1 MNLLN
6 VLANVTP
13 EGPSP
18 AVVIIVIVAVI
29 LLILIGWVI
38 STINAFR
45 RMLVK
50 IDESESS
57 IDIALTKRFDLL
69 TKMFQAAKGYMKHE
83 QETLTKVV
91 SMRQPKHEASI
102 NEKQEFANEV
112 SRGLQAINVVVE
124 QYPDLKASQNILKL
138 QDATFEVEE
147 NLQAARRVYNSNVS
161 YYNQKVVVF
170 PSNVIANWK
179 KFTKR
184 DFFEADPVKRNDVT
198 FDF

>member
-1 MNLLN
+1 MTDPV
-6 VLANVTP
+6 VLV
-13 EGPSP
+13 
-18 AVVIIVIVAVI
+18 
-29 LLILIGWVI
+29 LLIVGLFALILVGWII
-38 STINAFR
+38 STINGFR

-57 IDIALTKRFDLL
+57 IDVALTKRFDLL
-69 TKMFQAAKGYMKHE
+69 TKMFSAVKGYMKHE

-91 SMRQPKHEASI
+91 AMRQPAHGAPMA
-102 NEKQEFANEV
+102 EKQEFADQV

-124 QYPDLKASQNILKL
+124 QYPDLKASQNVLKL
-138 QDATFEVEE
+138 QDATLEVEE

-179 KFTKR
+179 KFEKR
-184 DFFEADPVKRNDVT
+184 AFFEAEAVKREDVK

>member
-1 MNLLN
+1 MWYYY
-6 VLANVTP
+6 VIA
-13 EGPSP
+13 
-18 AVVIIVIVAVI
+18 AVFV
-29 LLILIGWVI
+29 LLIVVGWVI
-38 STINAFR
+38 GTVNSFR
-45 RMLVK
+45 TMLVK

-57 IDIALTKRFDLL
+57 IDVALTKRFDLL
-69 TKMFQAAKGYMKHE
+69 SKMFSAAKGYMKHE

-91 SMRQPKHEASI
+91 AMRQPGHGASI
-102 NEKQEFANEV
+102 QEKQEFANEV
-112 SRGLQAINVVVE
+112 TRGLQSLNVVVE

-138 QDATFEVEE
+138 QDASMEVEE

-179 KFTKR
+179 KFEKR
-184 DFFEADPVKRNDVT
+184 AFFEAEAVKREDVK